1 VSPISGDIA
10 GFIIVAMLIAFVG
23 TWVWL
28 WNSRHTAKFDAMARL
43 PMSDAGD
50 PP

>member
-1 VSPISGDIA
+1 VWGDIA
-10 GFIIVAMLIAFVG
+10 GFIIVAMLITFLA

-28 WNSRHTAKFDAMARL
+28 WNSRHKAKFDALARL

-50 PP
+50 QP